1 MATIGNSGH
10 PLKWFKDQNAAR
22 NLWECAICLEVLKDP
37 VQIRDCGHQFCE
49 LCIEDILKVDP
60 RCPTCRID
68 ISGAKIFEDQAAR
81 RMINQL
87 DVNCCNEGCSWMG
100 CLTSLLQD
108 HQNACKFLIRSADNV
123 NQLDVG
129 KLEKKLE
136 TLMMNVFTLEKQEKK
151 HEEDI
156 KELKLKH
163 ETELKKVQEKHETEL
178 KKVQEK
184 YENDLKQIHLKH
196 DEDVRILRH
205 EILATAYAP
214 SLSQVP
220 LQEAE
225 PAYTWKIA
233 NFTRKLAR
241 AISDNDYG
249 KLDSE
254 PFFSSHGYKMKVSVY
269 LNEGPGGRSGYMGIY
284 LILVKGDR
292 DGILPWPFTK
302 KTTFIL
308 VDQQD
313 DIAQRQNVEYIMVPE
328 GQKEFKRPRQR
339 ENIGYGT
346 DDFIK
351 HSTLRTRLY
360 IRDHA
365 VYIKIVLDP

>member
-22 NLWECAICLEVLKDP
+22 NYWECAICLEVLKDP

-68 ISGAKIFEDQAAR
+68 ISGVKIFEDQAAK

-87 DVNCCNEGCSWMG
+87 DVNCCNEGCSWVG

-136 TLMMNVFTLEKQEKK
+136 TLMMKVFTLEKQEKK

-163 ETELKKVQEKHETEL
+163 ETELKRVQEKHETEL

-184 YENDLKQIHLKH
+184 YDEEMKLLGQKIETMQAMIRARVPEVVQQPSSYQKPEADYIWQI
-196 DEDVRILRH
+196 
-205 EILATAYAP
+205 P
-214 SLSQVP
+214 
-220 LQEAE
+220 
-225 PAYTWKIA
+225 
-233 NFTRKLAR
+233 NFTAQLVDAIAR
-241 AISDNDYG
+241 NSLGALESGD
-249 KLDSE
+249 
-254 PFFSSHGYKMKVSVY
+254 FFSRHGYKMRLTMY
-269 LNEGPGGRSGYMGIY
+269 LNEGARGCEGYMGVY
-284 LILVKGDR
+284 VNLMKSDR
-292 DGILPWPFTK
+292 DVFLSWPFK
-302 KTTFIL
+302 KRFTFIL
-308 VDQQD
+308 LDQQD
-313 DIAQRQNVEYIMVPE
+313 DPSQRQNVSKVIIPKEEKNFQRPIQDIGE
-328 GQKEFKRPRQR
+328 GQGRQK
-339 ENIGYGT
+339 
-346 DDFIK
+346 FVL
-351 HSTLRTRLY
+351 HSTLETRDY
-360 IRDHA
+360 IRDDT
-365 VYIKIVLDP
+365 VCIMIVIDP

>member
-22 NLWECAICLEVLKDP
+22 NYWECAICLEVLKDP

-68 ISGAKIFEDQAAR
+68 ISGVKIFEDQAAK

-87 DVNCCNEGCSWMG
+87 DVNCCNEGCSWVG

-136 TLMMNVFTLEKQEKK
+136 TLMMKVFTLEKQEKK

-163 ETELKKVQEKHETEL
+163 ETELKR
-178 KKVQEK
+178 VQEK

-196 DEDVRILRH
+196 DEDVRILQH
-205 EILATAYAP
+205 EILATAHAP
-214 SLSQVP
+214 SLSKVP
-220 LQEAE
+220 LKEAE

-233 NFTRKLAR
+233 NITRKLAR
-241 AISDNDYG
+241 AISDNDCG
-249 KLDSE
+249 DLESE
-254 PFFSSHGYKMKVSVY
+254 PFFSSHGYKLKVLVC
-269 LNEGPGGRSGYMGIY
+269 LNEGPRDRSGYTGIY
-284 LILVKGDR
+284 LTLVKGDR
-292 DGILPWPFTK
+292 DGTLPWPFTK

-313 DIAQRQNVEYIMVPE
+313 DIAQRQNVEHIMVPE
-328 GQKEFKRPRQR
+328 GEKEFKRPRQR
-339 ENIGYGT
+339 ENKSRGT
-346 DDFIK
+346 DEFIK
-351 HSTLRTRLY
+351 HSTLRSRQY

-365 VYIKIVLDP
+365 VFIKIVVEP

>member
-49 LCIEDILKVDP
+49 LCIEDILKVDA

-87 DVNCCNEGCSWMG
+87 DVNCCNEGCSWVG

-136 TLMMNVFTLEKQEKK
+136 TLMMKVFTLEKQEKK

-163 ETELKKVQEKHETEL
+163 ETELKQ
-178 KKVQEK
+178 VQEK

-205 EILATAYAP
+205 EILATAHAP

-220 LQEAE
+220 LQEPE

-233 NFTRKLAR
+233 NVTRKLAR

-249 KLDSE
+249 DLQSE
-254 PFFSSHGYKMKVSVY
+254 PFFSSHGYKMKIEVN
-269 LNEGPGGRSGYMGIY
+269 LNEGPRGRSGYMGIY
-284 LILVKGDR
+284 LMLVKGDR
-292 DGILPWPFTK
+292 DGTLPWPFTK
-302 KTTFIL
+302 KITFIL

-313 DIAQRQNVEYIMVPE
+313 DIAQRQNVEYILIPLGE
-328 GQKEFKRPRQR
+328 KEFKRPRQR
-339 ENIGYGT
+339 ENEGWGT
-346 DDFIK
+346 KEFIK
-351 HSTLRTRLY
+351 HSTLRSRQY

-365 VYIKIVLDP
+365 VYIKILVDP